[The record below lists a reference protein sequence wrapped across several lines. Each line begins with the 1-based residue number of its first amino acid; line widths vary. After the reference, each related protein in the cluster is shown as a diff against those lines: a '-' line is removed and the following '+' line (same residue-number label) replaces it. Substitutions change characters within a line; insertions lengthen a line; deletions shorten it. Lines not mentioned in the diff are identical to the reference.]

1 MGGNHPINFDPRPKR
16 RRDDLNPYELL
27 TVGIETDSPQYYIKF
42 TDGAGVEHCMEISRE
57 LYMLFDRFELEDL
70 SYLNEVERH
79 YAEEE
84 LTDEVIAHHA
94 LFIRDAVEQE
104 AYQSMTN
111 QRLRSIIASLPD
123 KQRRRI
129 SLYYFGGYT
138 YEEIAK
144 MELCSVRSVHVAV
157 KRAEEK
163 IKKLFKEV

>member
-1 MGGNHPINFDPRPKR
+1 MGGNHPVNFDPRPKR
-16 RRDDLNPYELL
+16 RRDELNPYELL

-42 TDGAGVEHCMEISRE
+42 TDGAGVEHCMEINRE
-57 LYMLFDRFELEDL
+57 LFELFDRFELDDL

-84 LTDEVIAHHA
+84 LTDEVIAHQSMH
-94 LFIRDAVEQE
+94 ISDTVEQE
-104 AYQSMTN
+104 AYQRMTN
-111 QRLRSIIASLPD
+111 QRLRSVIASLPD

-144 MELCSVRSVHVAV
+144 MEHCSVRSVHVAV

-163 IKKLFKEV
+163 IKKFFKEV

>member
-1 MGGNHPINFDPRPKR
+1 MDGRKSINFDPRPKR
-16 RRDDLNPYELL
+16 RRDELNPYELL

-57 LYMLFDRFELEDL
+57 LFELFDRFELDDL
-70 SYLNEVERH
+70 SYLNEVDRH

-84 LTDEVIAHHA
+84 LTDEVIAHQSKH
-94 LFIRDAVEQE
+94 ISDTVEQE

-111 QRLRSIIASLPD
+111 QRLRSVIASLPD

-144 MELCSVRSVHVAV
+144 MERCSVHSVHVAV
-157 KRAEEK
+157 ERAKEK
-163 IKKLFKEV
+163 IKKFFKEV